1 MPSSVRVIL
10 LTQVY
15 LRLGLMETNGAP
27 QLKVKSKES
36 LTFLRG
42 WSKYIILLTVLVTV
56 EQSLLVLTLLCL
68 FRYKP
73 TSEVGAFYENPSR
86 LRAHGVQRCL
96 HLPYVP
102 PAG

>member
-1 MPSSVRVIL
+1 MQ
-10 LTQVY
+10 TKD
-15 LRLGLMETNGAP
+15 AP
-27 QLKVKSKES
+27 QLEVKSKKS

-42 WSKYIILLTVLVTV
+42 WSRFIVLLTVLVTV

-102 PAG
+102 PAD